1 MRKNE
6 KIKNEISKVVQGM
19 MNEDA
24 KEVKIAQ
31 TIGQNGAVNIGAP
44 ENDLVYY
51 TNVVDPDDPN
61 PNNPTMI
68 IKAVTISISAAQRYS
83 QACLNQVINMY
94 PAFNDYLGDHNGKKS
109 LNVYVVLDERITTM
123 ATDRRNIYINPLFLW
138 KLAHKN
144 NFGWAAWSEEYDE
157 LEPKDRRG
165 LWPICDQGNVFVIMH
180 EVYHCLNMHHL
191 REEKFRKAHP
201 EITDFDHD
209 RANVVQD
216 QEINAAL
223 EAYCYFDGI
232 PDLNGKQS
240 GVVKNIQGILFDK
253 NGEGWNKV
261 SSEMYDK
268 LYQGPFEIDECAGV
282 YEGESM
288 EEIWG
293 YKVKRKYPTNF
304 GQTWEDMYL
313 YFQEHGW
320 PEPSSRKNPP
330 QKGNEGFP
338 GSSSDNK
345 NDNPED
351 QEIYDAGYYDGYYGK
366 PIDSGLRNEGDY
378 QMGYNDGQ
386 ENRAI
391 DDQNNT
397 CINSPEYIQGRE
409 DAENGLV
416 NESKIYLDRNRKSSS
431 VLMNTYH
438 QMKQCGYLC
447 EWVNIDKDSDY
458 YRQGVASVLSKRRQ
472 SPNNGQGQS
481 NGSSQEQD
489 QENRRRTQQDSNGN
503 GQGDEGQKDSGSQGN
518 QGNSQGNKKSGKK
531 RGGQSSGENGNDQN
545 NQGDGQGEQNGN
557 QEGQEG
563 QGAQGGQENQGNQNG
578 QGKNGKSSSNKRPH
592 RHQPLGPDGKP
603 IQKGGQGGKGGQGPI
618 DWNDLSDEEKKNIR
632 DAIKGGD
639 TGKNGEKSGG
649 TPINNLPPD
658 LQYGGNDT
666 GAQFGDGGDQLT
678 TEEGENILRKI
689 NGGQMDPIMDNPDEK
704 WRDANLNQKA
714 GKLPTDDDLSK
725 LPPSVRKKAGNGWQ
739 EGHLATKQKIMD
751 AMKSD
756 VNWQDK
762 LMGYIKGAF
771 KAWREKVNKRDLG
784 LNRDFIRKI
793 ERTGGESI
801 GNIAFALDQSGSMWG
816 QTGAKD
822 NDGNAIP
829 SSMRKFFKEIA
840 EIRKKIGK
848 PIKGIA
854 TWAFAA
860 DEDGFDA
867 DYFPHG
873 IIPFDWNPIQKSGGT
888 QFDNIFKLMKDG
900 KVYDKKDGHRL
911 WSGYKDAANF
921 PIVTV
926 ICTDGED
933 DVPYRANVWDTRE
946 KLIIWFVINQSP
958 TYIQSFRKR
967 LENAGYSTKYY
978 IGITTDQI

>member
-1 MRKNE
+1 MRKNKE
-6 KIKNEISKVVQGM
+6 IKNEISKVVQGM

-31 TIGQNGAVNIGAP
+31 TIGQNGAVNIGTP

-144 NFGWAAWSEEYDE
+144 NFGWAAWSEEYEE

-253 NGEGWNKV
+253 DGEGWNKV

-320 PEPSSRKNPP
+320 PEKSSRKNSP
-330 QKGNEGFP
+330 QMGNG
-338 GSSSDNK
+338 GQNSSSNNK

-366 PIDSGLRNEGDY
+366 PVDGGLKNESDY
-378 QMGYNDGQ
+378 QMGYTDGQ

-416 NESKIYLDRNRKSSS
+416 NESKIYLDRNHKNSS
-431 VLMNTYH
+431 VLMKTYQ

-458 YRQGVASVLSKRRQ
+458 YKQGVASVLSKRRQ
-472 SPNNGQGQS
+472 SSNNSQGQG

-489 QENRRRTQQDSNGN
+489 QENRRRTQQDSDGN
-503 GQGDEGQKDSGSQGN
+503 NQGRKGQNDSDSQGN

-531 RGGQSSGENGNDQN
+531 RGGQYGEEGNDQN
-545 NQGDGQGEQNGN
+545 GQGNGQGEQNGN
-557 QEGQEG
+557 QEGQGG
-563 QGAQGGQENQGNQNG
+563 QGN
-578 QGKNGKSSSNKRPH
+578 QGKNGKGTSNKKPH

-639 TGKNGEKSGG
+639 TGKNGEKSEG

-678 TEEGENILRKI
+678 PEEGENILQKI

-958 TYIQSFRKR
+958 TYIQSFKKR

>member
-1 MRKNE
+1 MRKNKE
-6 KIKNEISKVVQGM
+6 IKNEISKVIQGM

-31 TIGQNGAVNIGAP
+31 TIGQNGAVNVGTP

-61 PNNPTMI
+61 PENPTMI
-68 IKAVTISISAAQRYS
+68 IKAVTISLSAAQRYS
-83 QACLNQVINMY
+83 QACLNQIINMY

-109 LNVYVVLDERITTM
+109 LDIYVVLDDRIETM

-201 EITDFDHD
+201 EIIDFDHNK
-209 RANVVQD
+209 ANIVQD
-216 QEINAAL
+216 QEINSAL
-223 EAYCYFDGI
+223 EAYCYFDCV
-232 PDLNGKQS
+232 PDLNGKQA
-240 GVVKNIQGILFDK
+240 GVVKNINGILFDK
-253 NGEGWNKV
+253 DGKGYNKV

-268 LYQGPFEIDECAGV
+268 LYQGPFEIDEGAGV
-282 YEGESM
+282 YEGEKT
-288 EEIWG
+288 EDTWG
-293 YKVKRKYPTNF
+293 YKVQRKYPSLF

-320 PEPSSRKNPP
+320 PEQPSRKNPP
-330 QKGNEGFP
+330 QMGSGGFP
-338 GSSSDNK
+338 GSSSNNK

-366 PIDSGLRNEGDY
+366 PIDSGLKNEGDY
-378 QMGYNDGQ
+378 QMGYTDGQ

-431 VLMNTYH
+431 ELMKTYH
-438 QMKQCGYLC
+438 RMKQCGYLC
-447 EWVNIDKDSDY
+447 EWVNIDKESDY
-458 YRQGVASVLSKRRQ
+458 YKQGVASVLSKRRQ
-472 SPNNGQGQS
+472 SSNNGQGQG

-503 GQGDEGQKDSGSQGN
+503 SEGQNDSNSQGN

-531 RGGQSSGENGNDQN
+531 RGGQSGEEGNDQN
-545 NQGDGQGEQNGN
+545 GQGNGQSEQNGN
-557 QEGQEG
+557 QEGQGSQESQEG
-563 QGAQGGQENQGNQNG
+563 QKNQNG
-578 QGKNGKSSSNKRPH
+578 QGKNGRGSSNKKPH

-632 DAIKGGD
+632 DVLEGGD
-639 TGKNGEKSGG
+639 TGKNGEKTEG

-658 LQYGGNDT
+658 LKYGGDDPNT
-666 GAQFGDGGDQLT
+666 QFGDGGDQIT
-678 TEEGENILRKI
+678 ADEGENILQKI

-704 WRDANLNQKA
+704 WRDVNLDPKA
-714 GKLPTDDDLSK
+714 GKLPTQDDLNK
-725 LPPSVRKKAGNGWQ
+725 LPASVRRKAGNGWQ
-739 EGHLATKQKIMD
+739 DGYLATKQKIMD

-784 LNRDFIRKI
+784 LNRDFIRKV

-860 DEDGFDA
+860 GEDGFDA

-888 QFDNIFKLMKDG
+888 QFDNIFKLMKEG
-900 KVYDKKDGHRL
+900 KVYDRKNGHRL

-933 DVPYRANVWDTRE
+933 DVPYKSGVWDTRE

-967 LENAGYSTKYY
+967 LQNAGYSTKYY

>member
-232 PDLNGKQS
+232 PDLNGKQA

-345 NDNPED
+345 NDNPAD
-351 QEIYDAGYYDGYYGK
+351 QETSDAGSYDG
-366 PIDSGLRNEGDY
+366 
-378 QMGYNDGQ
+378 
-386 ENRAI
+386 
-391 DDQNNT
+391 
-397 CINSPEYIQGRE
+397 
-409 DAENGLV
+409 
-416 NESKIYLDRNRKSSS
+416 
-431 VLMNTYH
+431 
-438 QMKQCGYLC
+438 
-447 EWVNIDKDSDY
+447 
-458 YRQGVASVLSKRRQ
+458 
-472 SPNNGQGQS
+472 
-481 NGSSQEQD
+481 
-489 QENRRRTQQDSNGN
+489 
-503 GQGDEGQKDSGSQGN
+503 
-518 QGNSQGNKKSGKK
+518 
-531 RGGQSSGENGNDQN
+531 
-545 NQGDGQGEQNGN
+545 
-557 QEGQEG
+557 
-563 QGAQGGQENQGNQNG
+563 
-578 QGKNGKSSSNKRPH
+578 
-592 RHQPLGPDGKP
+592 
-603 IQKGGQGGKGGQGPI
+603 
-618 DWNDLSDEEKKNIR
+618 
-632 DAIKGGD
+632 
-639 TGKNGEKSGG
+639 
-649 TPINNLPPD
+649 
-658 LQYGGNDT
+658 
-666 GAQFGDGGDQLT
+666 
-678 TEEGENILRKI
+678 
-689 NGGQMDPIMDNPDEK
+689 
-704 WRDANLNQKA
+704 
-714 GKLPTDDDLSK
+714 
-725 LPPSVRKKAGNGWQ
+725 
-739 EGHLATKQKIMD
+739 
-751 AMKSD
+751 
-756 VNWQDK
+756 
-762 LMGYIKGAF
+762 
-771 KAWREKVNKRDLG
+771 
-784 LNRDFIRKI
+784 
-793 ERTGGESI
+793 
-801 GNIAFALDQSGSMWG
+801 
-816 QTGAKD
+816 
-822 NDGNAIP
+822 
-829 SSMRKFFKEIA
+829 
-840 EIRKKIGK
+840 
-848 PIKGIA
+848 
-854 TWAFAA
+854 
-860 DEDGFDA
+860 
-867 DYFPHG
+867 
-873 IIPFDWNPIQKSGGT
+873 
-888 QFDNIFKLMKDG
+888 
-900 KVYDKKDGHRL
+900 
-911 WSGYKDAANF
+911 
-921 PIVTV
+921 
-926 ICTDGED
+926 
-933 DVPYRANVWDTRE
+933 
-946 KLIIWFVINQSP
+946 
-958 TYIQSFRKR
+958 
-967 LENAGYSTKYY
+967 
-978 IGITTDQI
+978 

>member
-1 MRKNE
+1 MRKNKE
-6 KIKNEISKVVQGM
+6 IKNEISKVVQGM

-31 TIGQNGAVNIGAP
+31 TIGQNGAVNVGTP

-51 TNVVDPDDPN
+51 TNVIDPDDPN
-61 PNNPTMI
+61 PYNPTMI
-68 IKAVTISISAAQRYS
+68 IKAVTISLSAAQRYS
-83 QACLNQVINMY
+83 QACLNQIINMY

-109 LNVYVVLDERITTM
+109 LNVYVVLDKNVETM
-123 ATDRRNIYINPLFLW
+123 ATDQRNIYINPLFLW

-144 NFGWAAWSEEYDE
+144 NFGWASWTEEYDK

-180 EVYHCLNMHHL
+180 EVYHCLYMHRL
-191 REEKFRKAHP
+191 REEKFRMAHP
-201 EITDFDHD
+201 EIIDFDHNK
-209 RANVVQD
+209 ANIVQD
-216 QEINAAL
+216 QEINSAL
-223 EAYCYFDGI
+223 EAYCYFDAL

-253 NGEGWNKV
+253 DGQGTNKV
-261 SSEMYDK
+261 SSKMYDK
-268 LYQGPFEIDECAGV
+268 LYQGPFEFNEGAGV
-282 YEGESM
+282 YAGDTAEDVY
-288 EEIWG
+288 G
-293 YKVKRKYPTNF
+293 YKIKRKYPTNF

-313 YFQEHGW
+313 YFQDHGW
-320 PEPSSRKNPP
+320 PELPSRQNPP
-330 QKGNEGFP
+330 QMGSGGFP
-338 GSSSDNK
+338 GSSSNNN

-351 QEIYDAGYYDGYYGK
+351 QEIYDAGYYDGYYSK
-366 PIDSGLRNEGDY
+366 PIDRGLRNESDY

-431 VLMNTYH
+431 VLMNTYYL
-438 QMKQCGYLC
+438 MKQCGYLC

-458 YRQGVASVLSKRRQ
+458 YKQGVASVLSKKRQ
-472 SPNNGQGQS
+472 SSNNGRGQNNS
-481 NGSSQEQD
+481 SSQEQG
-489 QENRRRTQQDSNGN
+489 QENHRRTQQDSNGN
-503 GQGDEGQKDSGSQGN
+503 GQGREGQNDSGSQGNQGN

-531 RGGQSSGENGNDQN
+531 RGGQSSGERG
-545 NQGDGQGEQNGN
+545 GQDEQNGN
-557 QEGQEG
+557 QGC
-563 QGAQGGQENQGNQNG
+563 QGGQGGQENQGNQNG

-603 IQKGGQGGKGGQGPI
+603 IQKGGQGGQGGQGSQGPI

-632 DAIKGGD
+632 DAIEGGD
-639 TGKNGEKSGG
+639 TSKQSGG

-658 LQYGGNDT
+658 LQYGGDDT

-678 TEEGENILRKI
+678 AEEGENILRKI
-689 NGGQMDPIMDNPDEK
+689 KGGQLDPLMDNPDEK

-725 LPPSVRKKAGNGWQ
+725 LPQEVIDQVRRKSGNGWQ

-756 VNWQDK
+756 VNWQDQ
-762 LMGYIKGAF
+762 LMGYIRGAF
-771 KAWREKVNKRDLG
+771 KAPRDKINKKDVG
-784 LNRDFIRKI
+784 LDRDFTRKI
-793 ERTGGESI
+793 EVPNGGESI
-801 GNIAFALDQSGSMWG
+801 GNIAFALDQSGSMWC

-822 NDGNAIP
+822 NGGNAIP

-840 EIRKKIGK
+840 DIREKIGK

-854 TWAFAA
+854 TWAFASN
-860 DEDGFDA
+860 EPVFYA
-867 DYFPHG
+867 DYHKEGFVPHN
-873 IIPFDWNPIQKSGGT
+873 WNPIDKSGGT
-888 QFDNIFKLMKDG
+888 DFDHVFKLMKEG
-900 KVYDKKDGHRL
+900 KVYDKKGDHFRL
-911 WSGYKDAANF
+911 WTGYNDSSNF

-933 DVPYRANVWDTRE
+933 DVPKKANVWDTDER
-946 KLIIWFVINQSP
+946 LIIWFVINQSP
-958 TYIQSFRKR
+958 TYIQTFRQK
-967 LENAGYSTKYY
+967 LKNAGYSTQYY

>member
-1 MRKNE
+1 MRKNKE
-6 KIKNEISKVVQGM
+6 IKNEISKVIQGM

-31 TIGQNGAVNIGAP
+31 TIGQNGAVNVGTP

-61 PNNPTMI
+61 PENPTMI
-68 IKAVTISISAAQRYS
+68 IKAVTISLSAAQRYS
-83 QACLNQVINMY
+83 QACLNQIINMY
-94 PAFNDYLGDHNGKKS
+94 PAFNDYLGDHNGQKS
-109 LNVYVVLDERITTM
+109 LDIYVVLDDRIETM

-201 EITDFDHD
+201 EIIDFDHNK
-209 RANVVQD
+209 ANIVQD
-216 QEINAAL
+216 QEINSAL
-223 EAYCYFDGI
+223 EAYCYFDCV
-232 PDLNGKQS
+232 PDLNGKQA
-240 GVVKNIQGILFDK
+240 GVVKNINGILFDK
-253 NGEGWNKV
+253 DGKGYNKV

-268 LYQGPFEIDECAGV
+268 LYQGPFEIDEGAGV
-282 YEGESM
+282 YEGEKT
-288 EEIWG
+288 EDTWG
-293 YKVKRKYPTNF
+293 YKVQRKYPSLF

-320 PEPSSRKNPP
+320 PEQPSRKNPP
-330 QKGNEGFP
+330 QMGSGGFP
-338 GSSSDNK
+338 GSSSNNK

-366 PIDSGLRNEGDY
+366 PIDSGLKNEGDY
-378 QMGYNDGQ
+378 QMGYTDGQ

-431 VLMNTYH
+431 ELMKTYH
-438 QMKQCGYLC
+438 RMKQCGYLC
-447 EWVNIDKDSDY
+447 EWVNIDKESDY
-458 YRQGVASVLSKRRQ
+458 YKQGVASVLSKRRQ
-472 SPNNGQGQS
+472 SSNNGQGQG

-503 GQGDEGQKDSGSQGN
+503 SEGQNDSNSQGN

-531 RGGQSSGENGNDQN
+531 RGGQSGEEGNDQN
-545 NQGDGQGEQNGN
+545 GQGNGQSEQNGN
-557 QEGQEG
+557 QEGQGSQESQEG
-563 QGAQGGQENQGNQNG
+563 QKNQNG
-578 QGKNGKSSSNKRPH
+578 QGKNGRGSSNKKPH

-632 DAIKGGD
+632 DVLEGGD
-639 TGKNGEKSGG
+639 TGKNGEKTEG

-658 LQYGGNDT
+658 LKYGGDDPNT
-666 GAQFGDGGDQLT
+666 QFGDGGDQIT
-678 TEEGENILRKI
+678 ADEGENILQKI
-689 NGGQMDPIMDNPDEK
+689 NGGQMDPIMNNPDEK
-704 WRDANLNQKA
+704 WRDVNLDPKA
-714 GKLPTDDDLSK
+714 GKLPTQDDLNK
-725 LPPSVRKKAGNGWQ
+725 LPASVRRKAGNGWQ
-739 EGHLATKQKIMD
+739 DGYLATKQKIMD

-784 LNRDFIRKI
+784 LNRDFIRKV

-860 DEDGFDA
+860 GEDGFDA

-888 QFDNIFKLMKDG
+888 QFDNIFKLMKEG
-900 KVYDKKDGHRL
+900 KVYDKKNGHRL

-933 DVPYRANVWDTRE
+933 DVPYRTKVWDTRE

>member
-1 MRKNE
+1 MRKNKE
-6 KIKNEISKVVQGM
+6 IKNEISKVIQGM

-31 TIGQNGAVNIGAP
+31 TIGQNGAVNVGTP

-61 PNNPTMI
+61 PENPTMI
-68 IKAVTISISAAQRYS
+68 IKAVTISLSAAQRYS
-83 QACLNQVINMY
+83 QACLNQIINMY

-109 LNVYVVLDERITTM
+109 LDIYVVLDDRIETM

-201 EITDFDHD
+201 EIIDFDHNK
-209 RANVVQD
+209 ANIVQD
-216 QEINAAL
+216 QEINSAL
-223 EAYCYFDGI
+223 EAYCYFDCV
-232 PDLNGKQS
+232 PDLNGKQA
-240 GVVKNIQGILFDK
+240 GVVKNINGILFDK
-253 NGEGWNKV
+253 DGKGYNKV

-268 LYQGPFEIDECAGV
+268 LYQGPFEIDEGAGV
-282 YEGESM
+282 YEGEKT
-288 EEIWG
+288 EDTWG
-293 YKVKRKYPTNF
+293 YKVQRKYPSLF

-320 PEPSSRKNPP
+320 PEQPSRKNPP
-330 QKGNEGFP
+330 QMGSGGFP
-338 GSSSDNK
+338 GSSSNNK

-366 PIDSGLRNEGDY
+366 PIDSGLKNEGDY
-378 QMGYNDGQ
+378 QMGYTDGQ

-431 VLMNTYH
+431 ELMKTYH
-438 QMKQCGYLC
+438 RMKQCGYLC
-447 EWVNIDKDSDY
+447 EWVNIDKESDY
-458 YRQGVASVLSKRRQ
+458 YKQGVASVLSKRRQ
-472 SPNNGQGQS
+472 SSNNGQGQG

-503 GQGDEGQKDSGSQGN
+503 SEGQNDSNSQGN

-531 RGGQSSGENGNDQN
+531 RGGQSGEEGNDQN
-545 NQGDGQGEQNGN
+545 GQGNGQSEQNGN
-557 QEGQEG
+557 QEGQGSQESQEG
-563 QGAQGGQENQGNQNG
+563 QKNQNG
-578 QGKNGKSSSNKRPH
+578 QGKNGRGSSNKKPH

-632 DAIKGGD
+632 DVLEGGD
-639 TGKNGEKSGG
+639 TGKNGEKTEG

-658 LQYGGNDT
+658 LKYGGDDPNT
-666 GAQFGDGGDQLT
+666 QFGDGGDQIT
-678 TEEGENILRKI
+678 ADEGENILQKI

-704 WRDANLNQKA
+704 WRDVNLDSKA
-714 GKLPTDDDLSK
+714 GKLPTQDDLNK
-725 LPPSVRKKAGNGWQ
+725 LPASVRRKAGNGWQ
-739 EGHLATKQKIMD
+739 DGYLATKQKIMD

-784 LNRDFIRKI
+784 LNRDFIRKV

-860 DEDGFDA
+860 GEDGFDA

-888 QFDNIFKLMKDG
+888 QFDNIFKLMKEG
-900 KVYDKKDGHRL
+900 KVYDRKNGHRL

-933 DVPYRANVWDTRE
+933 DVPYKSGVWDTRE

-967 LENAGYSTKYY
+967 LQNAGYSTKYY